1 MTTRTIP
8 HNATNIS
15 GDIFCSTMML
25 TQLTMPVLMD
35 RGPALAA
42 EVEIVSKIGSHV
54 HRYTY
59 AELGRRARNCQRSQE
74 TWRSTTR
81 PDRDALPGTAIGTSS
96 TTMVPSHGSRPTRS
110 IFAYRRNSWPASPT
124 TQRTRSCSST
134 RTCCRL
140 SRSWRRT
147 SAIFAITYYEAIQ
160 ETGRRLSD
168 QLYDEQLLAQ
178 ESSDFEW
185 PDLDENSPMVS
196 AI

>member
-1 MTTRTIP
+1 
-8 HNATNIS
+8 
-15 GDIFCSTMML
+15 
-25 TQLTMPVLMD
+25 
-35 RGPALAA
+35 
-42 EVEIVSKIGSHV
+42 
-54 HRYTY
+54 
-59 AELGRRARNCQRSQE
+59 
-74 TWRSTTR
+74 
-81 PDRDALPGTAIGTSS
+81 
-96 TTMVPSHGSRPTRS
+96 
-110 IFAYRRNSWPASPT
+110 
-124 TQRTRSCSST
+124 
-134 RTCCRL
+134 L